1 MYLFPVLIFLSQGLL
16 HVSKASQCSELNLT
30 PLNTI
35 NDENYLIQTEQLS
48 VSSIIKVT
56 LTMKQIVSDT
66 SWFIMGASNTLQLIG
81 SWEPFTSAD
90 GQVIDCSVAS
100 EQAVT
105 NQNSNLDNFSR
116 LQFSF
121 YWMAP
126 PLYNNIVIF
135 VATVFDN
142 NTENEKSSLRYIQ
155 STPVQIQQIQG
166 RQTYQDVSPSKL
178 SIAL

>member
-16 HVSKASQCSELNLT
+16 HVSKASNCSELNLT

-35 NDENYLIQTEQLS
+35 NDENYLIQSEQLN
-48 VSSIIKVT
+48 SSNIFKVT
-56 LTMKQIVSDT
+56 FTMKQSVSDT

-90 GQVIDCSVAS
+90 GQVIDCSVAT

-121 YWMAP
+121 YWTPP
-126 PLYNNIVIF
+126 PLYNNMVIF
-135 VATVFDN
+135 VATIFGS
-142 NTENEKSSLRYIQ
+142 NTENGNSSPKYIQ
-155 STPVQIQQIQG
+155 STPVQIQQLERTTNIS
-166 RQTYQDVSPSKL
+166 RC
-178 SIAL
+178 